1 MYIRFTREFW
11 HSICQPFLI
20 KRCILILKFLKWNL
34 PCVVSSFIF
43 KVLKWNACIVSGT
56 GTQKLGFPFRLW
68 WLSGLCFGKFH
79 LSKSNSEMTFSTVAF
94 SYCPAMQ
101 WTMFS
106 EGPEPEENQIDYSD
120 FLPLQSHG
128 RKGESAPMMHWLSR
142 VYNSHRALL
151 PLMYLTGVTFSNIK

>member
-1 MYIRFTREFW
+1 MECMYSFRSR
-11 HSICQPFLI
+11 HSEIGLPFLAMMI
-20 KRCILILKFLKWNL
+20 EHK
-34 PCVVSSFIF
+34 
-43 KVLKWNACIVSGT
+43 
-56 GTQKLGFPFRLW
+56 
-68 WLSGLCFGKFH
+68 LSGLCFGKFH

-128 RKGESAPMMHWLSR
+128 RKGESAPMMQCLSC
-142 VYNSHRALL
+142 VCNSHRALL
-151 PLMYLTGVTFSNIK
+151 PLMYLAGVTFSNKK